1 METEAAIN
9 ALDALAH
16 PTRLE
21 AFRILVR
28 AGEAG
33 VAAGELAGLLGTPA
47 STLSS
52 HLARL
57 DHAGLVRA
65 CRAGWHIFYRAD
77 FATMRALIDFLTRDC
92 CAGLPGLV
100 PERHPFCLEEPA

>member
-1 METEAAIN
+1 MEAEAAIS

-28 AGEAG
+28 AGEPG

-65 CRAGWHIFYRAD
+65 RRAGRHILYHAD

-92 CAGLPGLV
+92 CAGLAGAALAP
-100 PERHPFCLEEPA
+100 HPSCLEEPA

>member
-1 METEAAIN
+1 METEVAID

-21 AFRILVR
+21 AYRTLVK

-57 DHAGLVRA
+57 DHAGLVRPR
-65 CRAGWHIFYRAD
+65 RAGRNIFYPAD

-92 CAGLPGLV
+92 CAGLAGAAAAP
-100 PERHPFCLEEPA
+100 HPSCLEEPA